1 MPMTVITLKKVPNS
15 LRGDLTK
22 WMQEIATGVYIGNFN
37 SRIREKLWNRVL
49 ENVGNGEATLSYASQ
64 NEVGYLFTTFN
75 SERRVLDV
83 EGIPLVFLPAIDGKQ
98 ESQDRKGFS
107 QASKF
112 HKARRFST
120 KGRSESH
127 PPFVILDLET
137 TGLDPKKDRIIEI
150 GAILMKGSRKQA
162 TREYFHRLIKI
173 QDDIPDQIKKL
184 TGISRRELE
193 EKGVSLQEALKDLVH
208 FLGPFQIVGYGISFD
223 LRFLNQALEKNGMN
237 TISNKS
243 LDLMRL
249 VKKEKGLLENYK
261 LQTVL
266 PAYSIDRRVPH
277 RALEDAIIIAEL
289 SEKVMGFKSSLKWDG

>member
-49 ENVGNGEATLSYASQ
+49 ENVGDGEATLSYASQ

-75 SERRVLDV
+75 SDRRVLDV
-83 EGIPLVFLPAIDGKQ
+83 EGIPLVFLPAIDRKQ

-107 QASKF
+107 QANKF
-112 HKARRFST
+112 HKARRFSV

-137 TGLDPKKDRIIEI
+137 TGLDPEKDRIIEI
-150 GAILMKGSRKQA
+150 GAILMKGSREQA

-237 TISNKS
+237 TIANKS

-266 PAYSIDRRVPH
+266 PAYSIDRTIPH

-289 SEKVMGFKSSLKWDG
+289 SEKVMGFRSSLK